1 MRGATDTA
9 TAGEK
14 AHITIAHDVYLRL
27 RDDILNGRCAPAA
40 PLKFDALREKYK
52 VGVSP
57 LREAL
62 SSLANERLVTLSGFK
77 GYRVAAFTLEE
88 LRDIAANRRMLE
100 SEALA
105 SAIENGG
112 DDWEANI
119 VAALHRLQLS
129 KAQGTNAAAFDE
141 WERRHADFHTALLA
155 GCASQ
160 WLLHMT
166 QLLSAHHQRYR
177 RSIWDYSTRSPRLA
191 RKFAEQHAELAQL
204 AIKRKSKAATALLK
218 AHYDDSANALIE
230 EFATRRAAGLV

>member
-1 MRGATDTA
+1 MGDAADTVV
-9 TAGEK
+9 GEK
-14 AHITIAHDVYLRL
+14 AHITVAHDVYLRL

-88 LRDIAANRRMLE
+88 LKDIAANRRMLE
-100 SEALA
+100 SEALT
-105 SAIENGG
+105 SAIDNGG
-112 DDWEANI
+112 DDWEASI
-119 VAALHRLQLS
+119 VAALHRLQLC
-129 KAQGTNAAAFDE
+129 KVQGANSAAFDE
-141 WERRHADFHTALLA
+141 WERRHADFHSALLA
-155 GCASQ
+155 GCTSH

-177 RSIWDYSTRSPRLA
+177 RSIWDYSTRSPRLS
-191 RKFAEQHAELAQL
+191 RKFGEQHAELAQL
-204 AIKRKSKAATALLK
+204 AIKRKSKAAVALLK

-230 EFATRRAAGLV
+230 EFAARRAAGQV